1 MSSAQSKKIAA
12 LRTRFVSS
20 LSESTLSVLEPLTK
34 ALDDNAFLVG
44 NEGDSGDTG
53 HDLPSTKDISLRIVL
68 GRICQMLHDQTCGT
82 INTGGARQILNAKD
96 RMYQSDMDLAAHQ
109 KRYAGEDGEPDFTMM
124 AGDPRTYKLQ
134 YWCGV
139 NNERYTAYQEMLD
152 QFKLVYKTVTRENW
166 VPMENS
172 NSPVKKIDPK
182 TLSDEQRERM
192 EAAMKKQADRLAQ
205 RRA

>member
-1 MSSAQSKKIAA
+1 MTSAQKITKT
-12 LRTRFVSS
+12 LSRTRYVAPI
-20 LSESTLSVLEPLTK
+20 SESILSVLEPLTK

-44 NEGDSGDTG
+44 GEGESGDTG
-53 HDLPSTKDISLRIVL
+53 HELPSTKDISIRIVL
-68 GRICQMLHDQTCGT
+68 GRMCQMLYDQTCGT

-134 YWCGV
+134 YWCEV
-139 NNERYTAYQEMLD
+139 NNTRFHAYQELLD
-152 QFKLVYKTVTRENW
+152 QFKLVYKAVTREDW
-166 VPMENS
+166 VPMNNT
-172 NSPVKKIDPK
+172 NSPVKKIDPS
-182 TLSDEQRERM
+182 TLSDEQRERL
-192 EAAMKKQADRLAQ
+192 ETAMKKQADRLA